1 MPPGATQSE
10 YKCPAKGCGHIITAE
25 SEAADIATQAELKV
39 NAASMRDLAHR
50 NMHSGTHWLKRKLL
64 HVDHVKRCPSLLHF
78 VLNSTTTT
86 LTTGIK
92 LGANKAQIE
101 AINTVFEVAKV
112 NYAFKTAKG
121 QRDKK
126 APGNVCRKNL
136 WTKGLL
142 MKVVNARWG
151 APRTAAERAAE

>member
-1 MPPGATQSE
+1 M
-10 YKCPAKGCGHIITAE
+10 
-25 SEAADIATQAELKV
+25 
-39 NAASMRDLAHR
+39 
-50 NMHSGTHWLKRKLL
+50 
-64 HVDHVKRCPSLLHF
+64 DHVKRVPSLLHF

-92 LGANKAQIE
+92 LGASKAQIE
-101 AINTVFEVAKV
+101 AINAVFADAKV

-126 APGNVCRKNL
+126 APGNVCRKIL

-142 MKVVNARWG
+142 IARHVC
-151 APRTAAERAAE
+151 AT